1 MIQETIYELFIKVLQ
16 QIVTDIITLLPKI
29 FLTIVVLVIATLAI
43 RLLNGVFGRML
54 KLVKLDSMFKTLVK
68 VELPF
73 SISNLVILLI
83 DIGII
88 LITIFGL
95 ANIFLEPVQMEF
107 IMEVL
112 GYGMRILSV
121 IAVTI
126 LTFFLFNMLIGK
138 VTIET
143 RMRGYIMFILLILI
157 TMMIFDLTNL
167 SELTQMELQ
176 KGLSLGLGIA
186 IGVFAIWFFFHD
198 YLDKLLG
205 LKPASSGSRRR
216 RT

>member
-1 MIQETIYELFIKVLQ
+1 MIQETLYDLFVTVLQ

-29 FLTIVVLVIATLAI
+29 FLTIVVLVIAALAI
-43 RLLNGVFGRML
+43 RLLNSFFGRML
-54 KLVKLDSMFKTLVK
+54 KLVNLDGMFKTLMK
-68 VELPF
+68 IELPF
-73 SISNLVILLI
+73 SISSLIVLLI

-88 LITIFGL
+88 LIAIFGL

-107 IMEVL
+107 IREVL
-112 GYGMRILSV
+112 GYAMRILSV
-121 IAVTI
+121 IVVTI
-126 LTFFLFNMLIGK
+126 LTFFMFNILIGK
-138 VTIET
+138 VTVET
-143 RMRGYIMFILLILI
+143 RMRSYIMFILLILI

-167 SELTQMELQ
+167 SDLTQRELQ

-186 IGVFAIWFFFHD
+186 IGVFAMWFFFHD

-205 LKPASSGSRRR
+205 IKPVSRAKGK